1 MSSPGSGFHFRA
13 PTTYV
18 SVIPTAAL
26 HGVPATVE
34 ETHTSIGAPIISG
47 KTSSLNPYVWSGET
61 FLQTYSPL
69 QELLSVSALI
79 NQASMEMERE
89 VEVDW
94 KRPLP

>member
-13 PTTYV
+13 PATYV

-34 ETHTSIGAPIISG
+34 EAHTSIGAPIISG

-61 FLQTYSPL
+61 LLQTYSPL

-79 NQASMEMERE
+79 NQANMEMERA